1 MNCRDVPAE
10 RLYCQNARMATNSN
24 FMRLLSGWYFFK
36 SSVLRTIS
44 LIVLCVGLF
53 ACSIPTPPGNAQTS
67 TDPQLEA
74 KVLQIMRNHPEVILE
89 SVKAYQQKQQEQQQ
103 QSQKSMLQGMKT
115 NPQSII
121 GSSPTTGSK
130 TQKVVLVEFSDFQ
143 CPYCSKAHETL
154 KQFMAT
160 RQNQVTL
167 VYKFLPLTQI
177 HTEAMNSAKAAWAA
191 GQQGKF
197 WEFHDA
203 MFTQQDKLGEPL
215 YLATAKTLN
224 LDLKKFD
231 QDRQGE
237 AASAAIQKDIE
248 MAEKFGVAG
257 TPFLVMNGEPLAG
270 AVQVPELEA
279 LLAKVGQS

>member
-1 MNCRDVPAE
+1 M
-10 RLYCQNARMATNSN
+10 
-24 FMRLLSGWYFFK
+24 
-36 SSVLRTIS
+36 
-44 LIVLCVGLF
+44 
-53 ACSIPTPPGNAQTS
+53 PTPASNAQTA

-74 KVLQIMRNHPEVILE
+74 KVLQIIRNHPEVILE
-89 SVKAYQQKQQEQQQ
+89 SVKTYQQKQQQQQQ

-115 NPQSII
+115 NPQSVID
-121 GSSPTTGSK
+121 SSPTTGSK
-130 TQKVVLVEFSDFQ
+130 IQKVVLLEFSDFQ
-143 CPYCSKAHETL
+143 CPYCAKAHETL

-177 HTEAMNSAKAAWAA
+177 HPEAMNSAKAAWAA

-203 MFTQQDKLGEPL
+203 LFTQQDKLGEPL

-224 LDLKKFD
+224 LDLKKFE
-231 QDRQGE
+231 QDRKGE
-237 AASAAIQKDIE
+237 AASAAIQKDVE

-279 LLAKVGQS
+279 LLAKASQS

>member
-1 MNCRDVPAE
+1 MQGWQ
-10 RLYCQNARMATNSN
+10 LTTSN
-24 FMRLLSGWYFFK
+24 FMELLSGGYSFFR
-36 SSVLRTIS
+36 SWFLRVIS
-44 LIVLCVGLF
+44 LIVLCIGLF
-53 ACSIPTPPGNAQTS
+53 ACSIPTQAGNAQT

-74 KVLQIMRNHPEVILE
+74 KVLQIIRNHPEVILE
-89 SVKAYQQKQQEQQQ
+89 SVKTYQQKQQEQQQ
-103 QSQKSMLQGMKT
+103 QSQKSMLQGMKA
-115 NPQSII
+115 NPQSVI
-121 GSSPTTGSK
+121 GNSPTTGSK

-143 CPYCSKAHETL
+143 CPYCAKAHETL
-154 KQFMAT
+154 KEFMST
-160 RQNQVTL
+160 RQNKVTL

-177 HTEAMNSAKAAWAA
+177 HQEAMNSAKAAWAA

-215 YLATAKTLN
+215 YVATAKALN
-224 LDLKKFD
+224 LDIQKFD
-231 QDRQGE
+231 QDRKSE
-237 AASAAIQKDIE
+237 AASAEIQKDVE

>member
-1 MNCRDVPAE
+1 MK
-10 RLYCQNARMATNSN
+10 
-24 FMRLLSGWYFFK
+24 LLSRWYNFFK
-36 SSVLRTIS
+36 SWVFRSIGVT
-44 LIVLCVGLF
+44 VLCISLF
-53 ACSIPTPPGNAQTS
+53 ACSAPTQAGNTQP

-74 KVLQIMRNHPEVILE
+74 KVLQIIRNHPEVILE
-89 SVKAYQQKQQEQQQ
+89 SVKAYQQKQQEEQK
-103 QSQKSMLQGMKT
+103 QSQNKILEEMKA
-115 NPQSII
+115 NPQSLI
-121 GSSPTTGSK
+121 GTSPATGSK
-130 TQKVVLVEFSDFQ
+130 TQKIVLLEFSDFQ
-143 CPYCSKAHETL
+143 CPYCAKAHETL

-160 RQNQVTL
+160 NQNKVTL

-177 HTEAMNSAKAAWAA
+177 HQEAMNSAKAAWAA

-203 MFTQQDKLGEPL
+203 LFTQQDKLGEPL
-215 YLATAKTLN
+215 YVATAKALN

-237 AASAAIQKDIE
+237 AVSAAIQKDVE
-248 MAEKFGVAG
+248 LAEKLGVAG

-279 LLAKVGQS
+279 LLAKVNKS